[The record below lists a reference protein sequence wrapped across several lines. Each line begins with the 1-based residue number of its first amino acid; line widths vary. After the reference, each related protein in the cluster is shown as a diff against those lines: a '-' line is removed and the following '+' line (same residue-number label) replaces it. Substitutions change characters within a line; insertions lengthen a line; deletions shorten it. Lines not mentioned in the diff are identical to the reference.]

1 MMSPPAVVAR
11 ALWGLLPAD
20 ADEDHAEQR
29 DSAGDH
35 EAGGGPA
42 A

>member
-11 ALWGLLPAD
+11 ALWVIPGY